1 MHYDLYEI
9 ISCASLRPFKV
20 YFRQVSYFFS
30 LIFWGMPKYIARKTQ
45 RSIGLGGLGKGE
57 QQSWARRSCFFLILL
72 LAQRNFGR
80 ERKVEIIATC
90 RRDWERERGSRASVE
105 PSGSAVGFRVFA
117 LPTQLCP
124 LPSANPSIYV
134 CHGEGREGR
143 QCWVGGEQSRWQWA

>member
-80 ERKVEIIATC
+80 ELKVEIIATC
-90 RRDWERERGSRASVE
+90 REKGLREGEGEEGKCRAVRQRRWLSSVCIAY
-105 PSGSAVGFRVFA
+105 ST
-117 LPTQLCP
+117 LPTTKCKSKCLCVP
-124 LPSANPSIYV
+124 RR
-134 CHGEGREGR
+134 GERR
-143 QCWVGGEQSRWQWA
+143 KAV